1 MDNIIQEIKN
11 CQTGILCCEDT
22 SSEIDQ
28 KVSQSAK
35 KEKES
40 VDYVELLIVWV
51 VNDDWNKV

>member
-1 MDNIIQEIKN
+1 MDNIIQETEN
-11 CQTGILCCEDT
+11 CQTGIFSCKDS

-40 VDYVELLIVWV
+40 VDYVELLF
-51 VNDDWNKV
+51 